1 MKSVKWGLY
10 LFLFV
15 ATLLVFAK
23 PTRAG
28 SDGVYFSEIAWR
40 GSSVSTADEFIE
52 LINLSDNDIDLR
64 GWQVLDLI
72 KNEPMVNISSGTI
85 KPRGYFL
92 IANSTRDH
100 QYSKGESVLNI
111 DPDLVE
117 SDISL
122 SNSDFEIALV
132 NPAGETVDTAG
143 DGREPFFGEYEGQI
157 ASMARK
163 NPILNGD
170 LEDAWEPT
178 KFRKNIDPS
187 ILDYATPEN
196 SSVGETEEPPVENTP
211 VYDKIRLTEI
221 MLHPERDYNG
231 DGNVNSADEWIE
243 IANIGE
249 ESTNLKGWAIAD
261 RSGKQF
267 AFGESTLEPF
277 GFFVLSKNESGI
289 SINDSGETLTLSSP
303 NNDVIDKVEI
313 PSARSYESSY
323 SRWADQWYF
332 STSITPGR
340 INEVVQ
346 RKSANKPTIEK
357 LQQGE
362 GLPVKFEAIVKSVER
377 DRISVEYL
385 GHDIDILTSQIDFDT
400 GQKISINGLNRSGEN
415 PIIEANKIV
424 SSKTSS
430 KKEATISTVVDSP
443 EQFETVTLEKI
454 ISNATKVTFPKETQF
469 EKLSQISGSDGFNL
483 GKLLLYFYSVFL
495 LVIMVIFNELYHRV
509 GL

>member
-15 ATLLVFAK
+15 GALLMFAR
-23 PTRAG
+23 PTEAG
-28 SDGVYFSEIAWR
+28 SDGVYFNEIAWR

-52 LINLSDNDIDLR
+52 LVNYSDDDIDLR
-64 GWQVLDLI
+64 GWRVIDLI
-72 KNEPMVNISSGTI
+72 KNEPMINISSGTI

-92 IANSTRDH
+92 IANSTKDH

-122 SNSDFEIALV
+122 SNSNFKIALV
-132 NPAGETVDTAG
+132 NQADETVDIAG

-163 NPILNGD
+163 DPILSGD

-178 KFRKNIDPS
+178 KSRKNLDPS
-187 ILDYATPEN
+187 TLDYATPEN
-196 SSVGETEEPPVENTP
+196 SSEGETEKPPVENPP

-221 MLHPERDYNG
+221 IVHPERDYNG
-231 DGNVNSADEWIE
+231 DGNIDSADEWIE

-249 ESTNLKGWAIAD
+249 ESTNLEGWIIVD

-267 AFGESTLEPF
+267 VFGELSLGPF
-277 GFFVLSKNESGI
+277 SLFVLSKNESGI

-303 NNDVIDKVEI
+303 NNDVIDTVEI

-332 STSITPGR
+332 STSVTPGQ
-340 INEVVQ
+340 INEIVQ
-346 RKSANKPTIEK
+346 RKSASKPTIEK

-385 GHDIDILTSQIDFDT
+385 GRDIDILTSQIDFNT

-424 SSKTSS
+424 LSKTSS

-443 EQFETVTLEKI
+443 EQFESVTLEKI
-454 ISNATKVTFPKETQF
+454 ISNATKVTLPKQTQF

-483 GKLLLYFYSVFL
+483 GKFLLYFYSIFL